1 MYSCDSM
8 ATFKRNNKGIV
19 TMVND
24 VNDRVLFN
32 QHMIDFGRRKYHAN
46 NNWTEPLKTVVGV
59 GEFLQTNSFMYMM
72 SKAMYPF
79 SSNIYYQFELQYYG
93 DTAVVRS
100 KKKSNWLT
108 SSKKHLQMEM

>member
-1 MYSCDSM
+1 MYSCEFT
-8 ATFKRNNKGIV
+8 ATFKRNKKGIV

-46 NNWTEPLKTVVGV
+46 NDWREPLRTVV

-93 DTAVVRS
+93 DTAVLRS
-100 KKKSNWLT
+100 KKKSN
-108 SSKKHLQMEM
+108 

>member
-1 MYSCDSM
+1 
-8 ATFKRNNKGIV
+8 
-19 TMVND
+19 MVND

-46 NNWTEPLKTVVGV
+46 NDWTEPLRTVV

-79 SSNIYYQFELQYYG
+79 SSNIYYHFELQYYG

-100 KKKSNWLT
+100 KKKSNWLI
-108 SSKKHLQMEM
+108 SS

>member
-1 MYSCDSM
+1 
-8 ATFKRNNKGIV
+8 
-19 TMVND
+19 MVND

-93 DTAVVRS
+93 EKAFVTNEKRA
-100 KKKSNWLT
+100 T
-108 SSKKHLQMEM
+108 G

>member
-1 MYSCDSM
+1 
-8 ATFKRNNKGIV
+8 
-19 TMVND
+19 MVND

-32 QHMIDFGRRKYHAN
+32 QHMIDFGRKKYHAN
-46 NNWTEPLKTVVGV
+46 NNWTEPLRTVFGV
-59 GEFLQTNSFMYMM
+59 SEFLQTNSFMYMM

-108 SSKKHLQMEM
+108 SSKNHLKLEIRQISKKLLEV